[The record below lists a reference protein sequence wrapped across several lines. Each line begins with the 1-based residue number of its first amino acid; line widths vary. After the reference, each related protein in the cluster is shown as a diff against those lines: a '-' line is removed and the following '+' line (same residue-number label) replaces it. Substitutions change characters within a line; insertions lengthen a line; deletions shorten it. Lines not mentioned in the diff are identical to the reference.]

1 MTNQDAPDRI
11 WIEEDD
17 GCPYFYDASELAEAG
32 GPLIEYIR
40 ADLTALRSTPPVGAR
55 VTGWQPIETAPHE
68 ELVVLGW
75 QEDGVWKQE
84 IALASAGERFP
95 NGYSN
100 RWTHGRA
107 THWMPLPEPPAALLP
122 AGEGK

>member
-40 ADLTALRSTPPVGAR
+40 ADLTALRSTPPVWAR
-55 VTGWQPIETAPHE
+55 VTGWQQIETAPHE

-75 QEDGVWKQE
+75 QEDGAWKQE

-100 RWTHGRA
+100 MWTHGRA

-122 AGEGK
+122 AGEGE